1 MARIIII
8 MIGLLMVV
16 SGALP
21 AAAET
26 VMTVQSLV
34 TPQNVDFEYCNKI
47 FNVNSER
54 LFYLTIASINANKF
68 RIDEIQTKSGYILF
82 TAANKQFLANISE
95 LDSKRS
101 LLKVTPANNI
111 YYFPLGIVVNLFK
124 YIELNT
130 DLQTVELKKI

>member
-124 YIELNT
+124 YIELNM

>member
-1 MARIIII
+1 

-101 LLKVTPANNI
+101 LLKVTPAHNI

>member
-1 MARIIII
+1 

-130 DLQTVELKKI
+130 DLPTVELKKI

>member
-130 DLQTVELKKI
+130 DLQIVELKKI

>member
-1 MARIIII
+1 MARIVIII
-8 MIGLLMVV
+8 LSLFLSVIPV
-16 SGALP
+16 S
-21 AAAET
+21 AET

-47 FNVNSER
+47 FNMNSER

-82 TAANKQFLANISE
+82 TGASKQFLANVAS
-95 LDSKRS
+95 LDDKRAI
-101 LLKVTPANNI
+101 LKVTPADNI
-111 YYFPLGIVVNLFK
+111 YHFPLGVVVNLFK

-130 DLQTVELKKI
+130 DLQPVELKKI

>member
-1 MARIIII
+1 MARIVIII
-8 MIGLLMVV
+8 LSLFLSVIPV
-16 SGALP
+16 S
-21 AAAET
+21 AET

-47 FNVNSER
+47 FNMNSER

-82 TAANKQFLANISE
+82 TGASKQFLANIAS
-95 LDSKRS
+95 LDDKRAI
-101 LLKVTPANNI
+101 LKVTPADNI
-111 YYFPLGIVVNLFK
+111 YHFPLGVVVNLFK

-130 DLQTVELKKI
+130 DLQPVELKTI

>member
-1 MARIIII
+1 MARIVIII
-8 MIGLLMVV
+8 LSLFLSVIPVF
-16 SGALP
+16 
-21 AAAET
+21 AET

-47 FNVNSER
+47 FNMNSER

-82 TAANKQFLANISE
+82 TGASKQFLANIAS
-95 LDSKRS
+95 LDDKRAI
-101 LLKVTPANNI
+101 LKVTPADNI
-111 YYFPLGIVVNLFK
+111 YHFPLGVVVNLFK

-130 DLQTVELKKI
+130 DLQPVELKKI

>member
-82 TAANKQFLANISE
+82 TAVNKQFLANISE

>member
-1 MARIIII
+1 MARIIMI

-34 TPQNVDFEYCNKI
+34 TPLNVDFEYCNKI

>member
-1 MARIIII
+1 MI

>member
-1 MARIIII
+1 

-47 FNVNSER
+47 FNVDSER

>member
-1 MARIIII
+1 

-124 YIELNT
+124 YIELNM

>member
-1 MARIIII
+1 MARIIYIFIAFLII
-8 MIGLLMVV
+8 FVTGLK
-16 SGALP
+16 SNS
-21 AAAET
+21 ET

-34 TPQNVDFEYCNKI
+34 TPQNVAFEYCNKI
-47 FNVNSER
+47 FNVSDER

-82 TAANKQFLANISE
+82 TAANKQFLANIAE

-101 LLKVTPANNI
+101 ILKITPANNI

-124 YIELNT
+124 YIELNL
-130 DLQTVELKKI
+130 DLQPIELKKI

>member
-1 MARIIII
+1 MARIIMI

>member
-1 MARIIII
+1 

>member
-1 MARIIII
+1 MARIVIII
-8 MIGLLMVV
+8 LSLFLSVIPV
-16 SGALP
+16 S
-21 AAAET
+21 AET

-47 FNVNSER
+47 FNMNSER

-82 TAANKQFLANISE
+82 TGASKQFLANIAS
-95 LDSKRS
+95 LDEKRAI
-101 LLKVTPANNI
+101 LKVTPADNI
-111 YYFPLGIVVNLFK
+111 YHFPLGVVVNLFK

-130 DLQTVELKKI
+130 DLQPVELKKI

>member
-1 MARIIII
+1 MARIVIII
-8 MIGLLMVV
+8 LSLFLSVIPV
-16 SGALP
+16 S
-21 AAAET
+21 AET

-47 FNVNSER
+47 FNMNSER

-82 TAANKQFLANISE
+82 TGASKQFLANIAS
-95 LDSKRS
+95 LDDKRAI
-101 LLKVTPANNI
+101 LKVTPADNI
-111 YYFPLGIVVNLFK
+111 YHFPLGVVVNLFK

-130 DLQTVELKKI
+130 DLQPVELKKI

>member
-1 MARIIII
+1 
-8 MIGLLMVV
+8 MVV

>member
-82 TAANKQFLANISE
+82 TAVNKQFLANISE

-130 DLQTVELKKI
+130 DLQTLELKKI

>member
-1 MARIIII
+1 MI

-34 TPQNVDFEYCNKI
+34 TPLNVDFEYCNKI

>member
-16 SGALP
+16 SDALP

>member
-1 MARIIII
+1 MPRIVIIILSLFLSVI
-8 MIGLLMVV
+8 PV
-16 SGALP
+16 S
-21 AAAET
+21 AET

-47 FNVNSER
+47 FNMNSER

-82 TAANKQFLANISE
+82 TGASKQFLANIAS
-95 LDSKRS
+95 LDDKRAI
-101 LLKVTPANNI
+101 LKVTPADNI
-111 YYFPLGIVVNLFK
+111 YHFPLGVVVNLFK

-130 DLQTVELKKI
+130 DLQPVELKKI

>member
-130 DLQTVELKKI
+130 DLQTLELKKI

>member
-1 MARIIII
+1 MARIIIAVL
-8 MIGLLMVV
+8 GLFLFAVAPV
-16 SGALP
+16 S
-21 AAAET
+21 AET

-34 TPQNVDFEYCNKI
+34 TPQNIDFEYCNKI
-47 FNVNSER
+47 FNINAER

-68 RIDEIQTKSGYILF
+68 KIDEIQSKSGYILF
-82 TAANKQFLANISE
+82 TAADKQFLANIAS
-95 LDSKRS
+95 LDDKRAI
-101 LLKVTPANNI
+101 LKITPANNI

>member
-130 DLQTVELKKI
+130 DLPTVELKKI

>member
-47 FNVNSER
+47 FNVDSER

>member
-1 MARIIII
+1 MARIVTIILSLFLSVI
-8 MIGLLMVV
+8 PV
-16 SGALP
+16 S
-21 AAAET
+21 AET

-47 FNVNSER
+47 FNMNSER

-82 TAANKQFLANISE
+82 TGASKQFLANIAS
-95 LDSKRS
+95 LDDKRAI
-101 LLKVTPANNI
+101 LKVTPADNI
-111 YYFPLGIVVNLFK
+111 YHFPLGVVVNLFK

-130 DLQTVELKKI
+130 DLQPVELKKI